1 MSAVGDVHVHWR
13 KGGGILASRVNRTA
27 SVSAVH
33 PKPGTA
39 GERAGWLAGQGW
51 RVGCPLHSRSS
62 LLHSYSSLLHSY
74 SSFLSELLSAGLA
87 AE

>member
-1 MSAVGDVHVHWR
+1 MHSGWYQLVAIHGRGVRIPSLV
-13 KGGGILASRVNRTA
+13 
-27 SVSAVH
+27 
-33 PKPGTA
+33 PEGTCGSQA
-39 GERAGWLAGQGW
+39 GFGGWLAGQGW